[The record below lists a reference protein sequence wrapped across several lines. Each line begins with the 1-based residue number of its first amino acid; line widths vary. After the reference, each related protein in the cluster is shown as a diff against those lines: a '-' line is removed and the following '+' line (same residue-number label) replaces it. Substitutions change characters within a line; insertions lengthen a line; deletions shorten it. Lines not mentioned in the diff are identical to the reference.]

1 MNIIF
6 TENNLSNI
14 FLIYQKKF
22 LFNSPLKNKEL
33 SPNEFGKFS
42 QNAIFK
48 NKLSNSVKFL
58 IYKRNFS

>member
-33 SPNEFGKFS
+33 SSNEFGKFS
-42 QNAIFK
+42 QNLNFK
-48 NKLSNSVKFL
+48 FTTFELG
-58 IYKRNFS
+58 

>member
-22 LFNSPLKNKEL
+22 LFNSPLKNKGL
-33 SPNEFGKFS
+33 SPNEFEKFS

-48 NKLSNSVKFL
+48 KATFELG
-58 IYKRNFS
+58 